1 MTWKGFFYVRLI
13 RLNRYIAAGAH
24 FAAIE
29 LLYVRRDLAKM
40 ENQIPELIVVL
51 EKIATDVG
59 ATTPIVTD
67 GKKGNFLS
75 NKFASISIG
84 SKSKDAVDYTADN
97 RAAYLMLKGA
107 MLKSL
112 NRVCS
117 IVQSFCYVSNVISRV
132 AKLQPVSRRFIRQKT
147 YSRRNT
153 TFRTPYMSQQRVFTT
168 TITLRK
174 HRYHFFCFASTVA
187 NVLIIGVH

>member
-1 MTWKGFFYVRLI
+1 MTRLT
-13 RLNRYIAAGAH
+13 RSNRYLAAGAH

-84 SKSKDAVDYTADN
+84 SKSKEGVDYTADN

-112 NRVCS
+112 NRVCGF
-117 IVQSFCYVSNVISRV
+117 VQFLRFVSNPYLKGSEAIACFKEV
-132 AKLQPVSRRFIRQKT
+132 
-147 YSRRNT
+147 YSLENSLKEKYYI
-153 TFRTPYMSQQRVFTT
+153 PYS
-168 TITLRK
+168 LYELAESL
-174 HRYHFFCFASTVA
+174 YHSNNIKEAQVPPFLLFC
-187 NVLIIGVH
+187 